1 MKRKA
6 MAKLVST
13 LSTYDIQKLL
23 FVLEVELRER
33 DLESALETVPDEF
46 GAYMSTSDFE
56 RLEPGSES
64 IQ

>member
-13 LSTYDIQKLL
+13 LSTEEVEKLL
-23 FVLEVELRER
+23 FVLEIELRER
-33 DLESALETVPDEF
+33 LLETVPDEF
-46 GAYMSTSDFE
+46 GTYMSTSDFE
-56 RLEPGSES
+56 RLVPVSES